1 MDARNMALRDDF
13 PFSQRPGHIESFYV
27 GMIQNCPPQRYAPQK
42 LVWFTCVERETPIG
56 RSGEGING
64 SGVRKRNCESTALEM
79 LGMLQG
85 KTIRLGG
92 LLTNYLITLLLF
104 NIAMDDDP

>member
-1 MDARNMALRDDF
+1 
-13 PFSQRPGHIESFYV
+13 
-27 GMIQNCPPQRYAPQK
+27 
-42 LVWFTCVERETPIG
+42 
-56 RSGEGING
+56 
-64 SGVRKRNCESTALEM
+64 

>member
-1 MDARNMALRDDF
+1 MPPRNWCDSFAWSVRHPSADQARASMA
-13 PFSQRPGHIESFYV
+13 QA
-27 GMIQNCPPQRYAPQK
+27 CA
-42 LVWFTCVERETPIG
+42 TAT
-56 RSGEGING
+56 
-64 SGVRKRNCESTALEM
+64 VRALLEM